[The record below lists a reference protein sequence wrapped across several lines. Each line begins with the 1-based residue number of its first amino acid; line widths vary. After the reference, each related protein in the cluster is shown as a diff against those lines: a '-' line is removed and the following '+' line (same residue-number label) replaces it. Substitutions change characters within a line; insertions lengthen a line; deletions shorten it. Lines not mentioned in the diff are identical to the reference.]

1 MLIIIHVHFQLQSLE
16 FVNKRVVEYE
26 HVCCEHVVCE
36 HVCCAYVDCE
46 HVCYLHVDI
55 AQLTSKQSV
64 YAKRRS
70 NTVHWPC
77 SVPNKLMYHGKFPV
91 EHARVRTRLLGT
103 PE

>member
-1 MLIIIHVHFQLQSLE
+1 MFGLSTFFTKLSLE
-16 FVNKRVVEYE
+16 FTKKILKKF
-26 HVCCEHVVCE
+26 
-36 HVCCAYVDCE
+36 A
-46 HVCYLHVDI
+46 
-55 AQLTSKQSV
+55 SS
-64 YAKRRS
+64 RRS